1 MSFEFQ
7 TTTEPAYVIMASNI
21 RKNSQP
27 KQLSIGFADK
37 LNGTAVKPLLSLAEI
52 PSLRFWK
59 NTTVD
64 IFPESQKPPKL
75 WPSWRR
81 PRCVQGIL
89 TRLLRAERLFLK
101 TYVFSYR
108 WPKAPYSPKQ
118 SISTTRKTTWEFCR
132 SYLIP
137 KSWKYPKNSKFS

>member
-27 KQLSIGFADK
+27 KQLFIGFADK

-75 WPSWRR
+75 WP
-81 PRCVQGIL
+81 P
-89 TRLLRAERLFLK
+89 
-101 TYVFSYR
+101 
-108 WPKAPYSPKQ
+108 
-118 SISTTRKTTWEFCR
+118 
-132 SYLIP
+132 
-137 KSWKYPKNSKFS
+137 